1 MGLAITNLIETSR
14 RFAHGRP
21 IDIHVYR
28 QSESLVEISIPCR
41 GDELDEAE
49 IGLIADAL
57 FRRDMETHALRRAL
71 GLHISQR
78 IVDAHG
84 GSISLRQNRT
94 HSIELCVLLP
104 CE

>member
-1 MGLAITNLIETSR
+1 MQGT
-14 RFAHGRP
+14 
-21 IDIHVYR
+21 
-28 QSESLVEISIPCR
+28 
-41 GDELDEAE
+41 E

-57 FRRDMETHALRRAL
+57 FRRNMETHALRRAL

-84 GSISLRQNRT
+84 GSITLRQSRMQ
-94 HSIELCVLLP
+94 SIELCLLLP